1 MAGPADSS
9 GSLPPADDA
18 GPASHRDLL
27 IDPDLRKTLARVAR
41 RNGVEGAAVEDVV
54 QETLDRALRRRLPED
69 RTEATKYVCGIARR
83 VALDIVRGA
92 ASSGIESF
100 DDAQPD
106 ADVDSEYDDEG
117 APHGAASAQPV
128 RFDDRDEAHKVI
140 AAGEHRFPRS
150 FSYFLKARVLG
161 HTAEEIA
168 NDHDLNAGHVRHQIM
183 EVQQFVS
190 DYRTRLAASIA
201 VLLLAVTGWAVWRN
215 DPSQS
220 WALLTSNRLTE
231 PPPLDRDAQI
241 DDLRARA
248 LRACNTRAFAACLAD
263 TEAADALDPIGA
275 QTWKSLLKEA
285 KQGLMVHESTVDWD
299 KPPSPDHKGP
309 GRP

>member
-27 IDPDLRKTLARVAR
+27 VSPKLRETLAGVAR
-41 RNGVEGAAVEDVV
+41 RQGVEGAAVEDVV
-54 QETLDRALRRRLPED
+54 QETLHRALEQRLPED
-69 RTEATKYVCGIARR
+69 RTEAKKYVHGIARR

-100 DDAQPD
+100 DDAEPD
-106 ADVDSEYDDEG
+106 ADSEYDDEG
-117 APHGAASAQPV
+117 ASHGAASAQPA
-128 RFDDRDEAHKVI
+128 RFDDRDEAYKVI
-140 AAGEHRFPRS
+140 AAAEQRFPRS
-150 FSYFLKARVLG
+150 FAYFMKARVLG

-168 NDHDLNAGHVRHQIM
+168 NDHDVHAGNVRHMIM
-183 EVQQFVS
+183 EVERFVS
-190 DYRTRLAASIA
+190 DYRTRLGASVA
-201 VLLLAVTGWAVWRN
+201 VVLLVLTGWAVWRN
-215 DPSQS
+215 DPSKS
-220 WALLTSNRLTE
+220 WALLTPNPRTE
-231 PPPLDRDAQI
+231 PPPLERDAQI

-275 QTWKSLLKEA
+275 PSWKSLLKEA
-285 KQGLMVHESTVDWD
+285 KQGLMVHESPVDWD
-299 KPPSPDHKGP
+299 KPPGPDDKKP